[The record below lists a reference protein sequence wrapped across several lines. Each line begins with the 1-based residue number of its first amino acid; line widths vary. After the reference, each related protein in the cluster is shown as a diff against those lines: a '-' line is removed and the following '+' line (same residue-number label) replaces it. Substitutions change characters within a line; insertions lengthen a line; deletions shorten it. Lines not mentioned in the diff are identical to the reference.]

1 MGATG
6 FDSKMGLPVKQL
18 SLIALV
24 FQNSAVTLI
33 MRYTLADISKDDMYL
48 PSMVVLLSEILKS
61 ITCICILALYVP
73 ERNFKSIRKML
84 YRELAGNR
92 KEMTKLSIP
101 ALMYLIQNNLQFIAS
116 SNLDPATFQVT
127 YQLKILT
134 TALFS
139 VILLRKTLS
148 KLKWLSLLMLT
159 AGIGLVQISTN
170 TADRG
175 DSAQNSVQ
183 GLVAVLAACVL
194 SGLAGVYFEKLLKAP
209 GGGNRSKIDDFQ
221 EKGKATSISLMPE
234 DAQLWIRSL
243 QLSMW
248 STLFALFLTVIWK
261 DGKEVLEHGLFWN
274 FTPLVWGLVIVH
286 ALGGIIVGIVV
297 KYADNILK
305 GFATSMS
312 IILSTALSVWLLN
325 FAITSLFVVGTALVV
340 SATYLYSL

>member
-1 MGATG
+1 
-6 FDSKMGLPVKQL
+6 
-18 SLIALV
+18 
-24 FQNSAVTLI
+24 
-33 MRYTLADISKDDMYL
+33 
-48 PSMVVLLSEILKS
+48 
-61 ITCICILALYVP
+61 
-73 ERNFKSIRKML
+73 
-84 YRELAGNR
+84 
-92 KEMTKLSIP
+92 
-101 ALMYLIQNNLQFIAS
+101 
-116 SNLDPATFQVT
+116 
-127 YQLKILT
+127 LT

-170 TADRG
+170 NADRG

-194 SGLAGVYFEKLLKAP
+194 SGMAGVYFEKLLKAP
-209 GGGNRSKIDDFQ
+209 SGGNRSKIDDFQ

-261 DGKEVLEHGLFWN
+261 DGKQVLEHGLFWN